1 MTAPDDALDIAR
13 ERLARA
19 YDRSGTVAEFE
30 HSEAQTTAICAV
42 GLVLCDIAESLR
54 TIAGR
59 TP

>member
-1 MTAPDDALDIAR
+1 MADDSTIDDAREQLASAR
-13 ERLARA
+13 G
-19 YDRSGTVAEFE
+19 RSGDPAEWKRR
-30 HSEAQTTAICAV
+30 EAQTDAVCAV